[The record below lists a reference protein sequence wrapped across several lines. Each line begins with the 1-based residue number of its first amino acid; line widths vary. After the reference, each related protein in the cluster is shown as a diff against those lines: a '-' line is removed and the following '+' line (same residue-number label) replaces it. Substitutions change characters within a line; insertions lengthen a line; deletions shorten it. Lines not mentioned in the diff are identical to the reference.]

1 MDTNSK
7 KSFWDSKPYW
17 CQPWSIISFGV
28 IVLIFSFKL
37 LNNSNIERIKTIK
50 EKKEKQRQNE
60 EEEEEK
66 QENENAKIIGYIEE
80 EDEDEGPVLIYSID
94 QQIDDYIEYN

>member
-28 IVLIFSFKL
+28 LVLIFSWKL
-37 LNNSNIERIKTIK
+37 FDNIIFSS
-50 EKKEKQRQNE
+50 
-60 EEEEEK
+60 
-66 QENENAKIIGYIEE
+66 IIGVFVFVWWILF
-80 EDEDEGPVLIYSID
+80 LILAPNSYQVMND
-94 QQIDDYIEYN
+94 KEQP

>member
-28 IVLIFSFKL
+28 LVLIFSWKL
-37 LNNSNIERIKTIK
+37 FNNILVTSIICFFVFVWWILFLILAPNSYQVMNDK
-50 EKKEKQRQNE
+50 EQ
-60 EEEEEK
+60 
-66 QENENAKIIGYIEE
+66 
-80 EDEDEGPVLIYSID
+80 P
-94 QQIDDYIEYN
+94 

>member
-28 IVLIFSFKL
+28 LVLIFSWKL
-37 LNNSNIERIKTIK
+37 FNNIIFTS
-50 EKKEKQRQNE
+50 
-60 EEEEEK
+60 
-66 QENENAKIIGYIEE
+66 IIGVFVFVWWILF
-80 EDEDEGPVLIYSID
+80 LILAPNSYQVIND
-94 QQIDDYIEYN
+94 KEQP

>member
-28 IVLIFSFKL
+28 LILIFSWKL
-37 LNNSNIERIKTIK
+37 FNNILFTSIIGVFVFVWWILFLILAPNSYQVINDK
-50 EKKEKQRQNE
+50 EK
-60 EEEEEK
+60 
-66 QENENAKIIGYIEE
+66 
-80 EDEDEGPVLIYSID
+80 P
-94 QQIDDYIEYN
+94 

>member
-28 IVLIFSFKL
+28 LVLIFSWKL
-37 LNNSNIERIKTIK
+37 FNNILFTS
-50 EKKEKQRQNE
+50 
-60 EEEEEK
+60 
-66 QENENAKIIGYIEE
+66 IIGIFVFVWWILFLLLAPNSYQVMNDKEQ
-80 EDEDEGPVLIYSID
+80 S
-94 QQIDDYIEYN
+94 

>member
-28 IVLIFSFKL
+28 LVLIFSWKLFK
-37 LNNSNIERIKTIK
+37 NILFTS
-50 EKKEKQRQNE
+50 
-60 EEEEEK
+60 
-66 QENENAKIIGYIEE
+66 IIGIF
-80 EDEDEGPVLIYSID
+80 VFVWWILFLILAPNSYQVMND
-94 QQIDDYIEYN
+94 KEQP

>member
-28 IVLIFSFKL
+28 LVLIFSWKL
-37 LNNSNIERIKTIK
+37 FNNIIFTSVIGIFVFVWWILFLILAPNSYQVMNDK
-50 EKKEKQRQNE
+50 EQ
-60 EEEEEK
+60 
-66 QENENAKIIGYIEE
+66 
-80 EDEDEGPVLIYSID
+80 S
-94 QQIDDYIEYN
+94 

>member
-28 IVLIFSFKL
+28 LVLIFSWKL
-37 LNNSNIERIKTIK
+37 FNNILFTT
-50 EKKEKQRQNE
+50 
-60 EEEEEK
+60 
-66 QENENAKIIGYIEE
+66 IIGIF
-80 EDEDEGPVLIYSID
+80 VFVWWILFLILAPNSYQVIND
-94 QQIDDYIEYN
+94 KEQP

>member
-28 IVLIFSFKL
+28 LVLIFSWKL
-37 LNNSNIERIKTIK
+37 FNNILFTS
-50 EKKEKQRQNE
+50 
-60 EEEEEK
+60 
-66 QENENAKIIGYIEE
+66 IIGIF
-80 EDEDEGPVLIYSID
+80 VFFWWILFLILAPNSYQVMND
-94 QQIDDYIEYN
+94 KEQP